1 MKLSHRSGHYMTCT
15 ECEQT
20 TREGYV
26 VVIGDQP
33 LTLCPDCCTRLFHLS
48 RRQLRKYSNL
58 SH

>member
-1 MKLSHRSGHYMTCT
+1 MTCT

-26 VVIGDQP
+26 VVLGDQP
-33 LTLCPDCCTRLFHLS
+33 IMLCPDCCTRLFHLS